1 MAAVRQLRWA
11 APAAVGINLLLFAF
25 AAFLLQ
31 EREVPQDITNPIG
44 VSLVKLEAPS
54 LPEQEEIR
62 EPEKPQQQDKLDFL
76 PDVVRPE
83 LGPPG
88 EFDLGVGVNLG
99 RMGGE
104 SSPEDFVFESYEL
117 DSAPQPIVRVPPAY
131 PYSARER
138 GTEGAVQVKMLVT
151 TEGNVGRVEILDA
164 RPKGIFED
172 AVRRALP
179 QWTFRPGEV
188 QGKPVTAW
196 VVTTIRFNLD

>member
-1 MAAVRQLRWA
+1 MAVVRRLRWA
-11 APAAVGINLLLFAF
+11 APAAVGINLLIFAF

-31 EREVPQDITNPIG
+31 EREVPQDITNPVG
-44 VSLVKLEAPS
+44 VNLVKLEAPS
-54 LPEQEEIR
+54 LPEQEQIR
-62 EPEKPQQQDKLDFL
+62 EPEKPREQQKLDFL
-76 PDVVRPE
+76 PDVVQPE

-88 EFDLGVGVNLG
+88 AFDLGVGVNLG
-99 RMGGE
+99 DMGAA

-117 DSAPQPIVRVPPAY
+117 DQAPQPIVRVPPAY

-151 TEGNVGRVEILDA
+151 TEGTVGRVEILDA
-164 RPKGIFED
+164 RPEGIFED

-188 QGKPVTAW
+188 QGRPVTAW